1 MKRRFHPERFGG
13 ILLLTVLLF
22 ACSGCFSEVS
32 IRRVSPQE
40 RMDYGNLF
48 SGEGISDETG
58 NLLGNYLLDEVYE
71 EDPEEAIR
79 RLEVIFRNEPRSEYL
94 AALAD
99 VSLNGGIR
107 FRRDP
112 DLAVRYYLSA
122 TLYSYAF
129 LQALGRPVIASGHVH
144 QDGEGD
150 GVFGYIWGRE
160 SGIFPTHQICRC
172 GIERGGDTFDIFN
185 RDIGDF
191 IGLIFI

>member
-1 MKRRFHPERFGG
+1 M
-13 ILLLTVLLF
+13 LLTVLLF

-40 RMDYGNLF
+40 RMDYGSLF

-112 DLAVRYYLSA
+112 AQDLSA
-122 TLYSYAF
+122 DK
-129 LQALGRPVIASGHVH
+129 GVIDDH
-144 QDGEGD
+144 
-150 GVFGYIWGRE
+150 IR
-160 SGIFPTHQICRC
+160 
-172 GIERGGDTFDIFN
+172 TFDQLRGLHREQARIARPGPGQPDFPGRSCIF
-185 RDIGDF
+185 F
-191 IGLIFI
+191 